1 MLSTLV
7 ALAFYASA
15 IDLSEGYQS
24 GPPPSSEEAPPS
36 ADNSADQSGS
46 EPANG
51 GGAEEPAPEE
61 GEQVCHRRTE
71 YDMLGRQRS
80 RRVCRPR

>member
-15 IDLSEGYQS
+15 IELPQSQQSES
-24 GPPPSSEEAPPS
+24 SSSEEAPPP
-36 ADNSADQSGS
+36 ADDTVDPSVE
-46 EPANG
+46 EPTG
-51 GGAEEPAPEE
+51 GDAQEPAPEE
-61 GEQVCHRRTE
+61 EVEQVCHRRTE